1 MTEER
6 DPTCNP
12 VDLVP
17 QEACNPG
24 SMYGVEREAGNDG
37 LSETGEEV
45 SPHNESEFSNFD
57 IVKATQYGALERCQE
72 LVEAGYDVNRRDGE
86 NVTLLHW
93 AAINNRRS
101 IVKYYIRKGA
111 VVDAIGG
118 ELLSTP
124 LHWATRQGHLGMVVL
139 LIQYGAD
146 PGVRDGEG
154 CSCIHLAAQFGH
166 TAIVAYLLAR
176 GASVDMRD
184 KNGMTPLMWSAYRV
198 TSVDPTRLLLTF
210 GASVNTRDRLH
221 GNTALHWAV
230 QAKNSVAASVLVNH
244 GANIDS
250 PNAQVTS
257 RVLYCTLLSLLPQWN
272 LEGFSVFSLIM
283 KRKSHW
289 VDKKVMDK
297 VQESQKQQ
305 KNVIYRFFRD
315 KQLRYWSMMLSPVLI
330 FYVVGLVFQLQLL
343 YLVKLGLFI
352 AIYLVIY
359 GISLLL
365 FDDRLMTVMPMA
377 VYLAT
382 KFWFYV
388 TWVVY
393 IHDSVGLWF
402 SCVFMLSSLLLWY
415 NFMRAWR
422 GDPGVITADQTQK
435 YKTIVELAEQDG
447 FDPAWFCSTCLVRR
461 PLRSKHCAVCNRCVA
476 KFDHH
481 CPWVGNCIGALNL
494 RYFVGYL
501 LTLSIM
507 CALMLKGCIEF
518 WLVSCGISF
527 PHVGLWTGVGMAGS
541 CEPWVLWVACNALLH
556 VGWVTTLLAC
566 QLYQIMF
573 LAMTTNERMNCY
585 RYRHFQ
591 TGKKGEVRSPF
602 SRGVWRNFIDLLG
615 LRCFGLFRPSQK
627 DWRVM
632 FTVDDATAEESAEY
646 VDTEER
652 QPLVQNAS
660 DEAFG
665 FV

>member
-1 MTEER
+1 MAEER
-6 DPTCNP
+6 DPSCNP

-17 QEACNPG
+17 QDACNPG
-24 SMYGVEREAGNDG
+24 SMYGVERETGNDHI
-37 LSETGEEV
+37 SETGEEETT
-45 SPHNESEFSNFD
+45 HNESEYSNFD
-57 IVKATQYGALERCQE
+57 IVKATQYGVLERCQE
-72 LVEAGYDVNRRDGE
+72 LVESGYDVNRRDNE

-93 AAINNRRS
+93 AAINNRRE

-146 PGVRDGEG
+146 PNIRDGEG

-176 GASVDMRD
+176 GANVNMRD

-210 GASVNTRDRLH
+210 GASVSTGDRLH

-230 QAKNSVAASVLVNH
+230 QAKNSVAASVLINNG
-244 GANIDS
+244 GACIDT
-250 PNAQVTS
+250 PNAQ
-257 RVLYCTLLSLLPQWN
+257 
-272 LEGFSVFSLIM
+272 GFSVYSLVM
-283 KRKSHW
+283 KRKTQW
-289 VDKKVMDK
+289 LDKKLLDK
-297 VQESQKQQ
+297 LQESQKLQR
-305 KNVIYRFFRD
+305 NILFRFFRD
-315 KQLRYWSMMLSPVLI
+315 KKLRYWSMMLSPVLI
-330 FYVVGLVFQLQLL
+330 FYIVGLIFQLNLL
-343 YLVKLGLFI
+343 YLIKLALFV
-352 AIYLVIY
+352 ALYVLVY
-359 GISLLL
+359 GASLLL

-388 TWVVY
+388 TWVIY

-402 SCVFMLSSLLLWY
+402 SSMFMLTSLILWY
-415 NFMRAWR
+415 NFVKAWR

-435 YKTIVELAEQDG
+435 YKTIMELAEQNG

-501 LTLSIM
+501 LMLSVM
-507 CALMLKGCIEF
+507 CAFTLKGCMEY
-518 WLVSCGISF
+518 WLVNCGVSF
-527 PHVGLWTGVGMAGS
+527 PHVGLWTGLGMAGT
-541 CEPWVLWVACNALLH
+541 CEPWVVWVASNAMLH

-566 QLYQIMF
+566 QIYQIVY

-591 TGKKGEVRSPF
+591 TGKKGEIKSPF
-602 SRGVWRNFIDLLG
+602 NRGMWSNLVDLLNVSCLG
-615 LRCFGLFRPSQK
+615 LVQPSQK

-632 FTVDDATAEESAEY
+632 FTVEQATAQEPVKAADRTDEE
-646 VDTEER
+646 
-652 QPLVQNAS
+652 QPLVAGAS
-660 DEAFG
+660 SGGDGPVEEAFG

>member
-1 MTEER
+1 LKLDGTVIFSSHIFSNLNTIVANEVNF
-6 DPTCNP
+6 CK
-12 VDLVP
+12 
-17 QEACNPG
+17 EACNPG
-24 SMYGVEREAGNDG
+24 SMYGIEREAGNDS
-37 LSETGEEV
+37 LSEVEEIL
-45 SPHNESEFSNFD
+45 PQNESEFSNFD

-72 LVEAGYDVNRRDGE
+72 LVEAGYDVNRRDSE

-101 IVKYYIRKGA
+101 IVKYYITKGA

-146 PGVRDGEG
+146 PSMRDGEG

-176 GASVDMRD
+176 GADVDMRD

-210 GASVNTRDRLH
+210 GASVSTRDRLH
-221 GNTALHWAV
+221 GNTPLHWAV

-244 GANIDS
+244 GACIDS
-250 PNAQVTS
+250 PNAQG
-257 RVLYCTLLSLLPQWN
+257 LS
-272 LEGFSVFSLIM
+272 VYSLIM

-305 KNVIYRFFRD
+305 KNFIYRFFRD
-315 KQLRYWSMMLSPVLI
+315 KKLRYWSMMLSPVLI
-330 FYVVGLVFQLQLL
+330 FYVVGLVFQLEML
-343 YLVKLGLFI
+343 YVIKLGLFM
-352 AIYLVIY
+352 ALYLVVY
-359 GISLLL
+359 GASLLL
-365 FDDRLMTVMPMA
+365 YDDRLMTVMPMA

-388 TWVVY
+388 TWVIY

-402 SCVFMLSSLLLWY
+402 SCVFMGSSLLLWY
-415 NFMRAWR
+415 NFIKAWR
-422 GDPGVITADQTQK
+422 GDPGIIAADQTQK

-501 LTLSIM
+501 LSLSLM

-518 WLVSCGISF
+518 WLVSCSISF
-527 PHVGLWTGVGMAGS
+527 PHVGLWTGIGMAGT
-541 CEPWVLWVACNALLH
+541 CEPWVAWVASNALLH

-566 QLYQIMF
+566 QLYQILI

-602 SRGVWRNFIDLLG
+602 NRGVCRNLVDLLG
-615 LRCFGLFRPSQK
+615 VRCFGLLRPSQR

-632 FTVDDATAEESAEY
+632 YTLEDATAP
-646 VDTEER
+646 DTPSDASEER
-652 QPLVQNAS
+652 RPLMHDDAH
-660 DEAFG
+660 EPFG